1 MHSTNEDTRIMNDHY
16 LIQSAAGI
24 WYVGSNEL
32 LLELAN
38 DLKKNIKI
46 LGPFTYDETLALL
59 KLLDEERAN
68 EHIRNNYHSSN
79 TY

>member
-1 MHSTNEDTRIMNDHY
+1 MNDHY